1 MSRVYSLFHSI
12 AYRLEHLDYQ
22 QLALLTFVLVV
33 FGFWCM
39 RGFGSRTNY

>member
-1 MSRVYSLFHSI
+1 MSRVLDLFHSI

-22 QLALLTFVLVV
+22 QFALLTLVIV
-33 FGFWCM
+33 AVGFWCM